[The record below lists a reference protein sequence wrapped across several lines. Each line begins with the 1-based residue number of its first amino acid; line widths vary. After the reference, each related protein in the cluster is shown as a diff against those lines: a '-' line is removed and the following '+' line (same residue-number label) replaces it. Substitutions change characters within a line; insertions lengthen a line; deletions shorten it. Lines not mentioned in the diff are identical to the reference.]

1 MKAGKSYSDG
11 ELIEA
16 ISRRESLERPVRY
29 LYELHFDNLT
39 HFIKKNKGSQQD
51 AEDLFQE
58 LILVFIDLVQ
68 TGKFRGQS
76 SIKTFLYAIARNLW
90 LNELKKRERVFLR
103 DTEYYKISPQE
114 EEAIQAGLV
123 KNESKKQVLSLLDGL
138 GETCRKILVHYYYD
152 DLSMKEIF
160 ERMDYESE
168 QVVRNKK
175 YKCMKQLTQM
185 LENNSTVKNSLKD
198 FLVHGI

>member
-90 LNELKKRERVFLR
+90 LNELKKRERFFCATPSTTR
-103 DTEYYKISPQE
+103 SARRKKKPSRRAWSKMSPR
-114 EEAIQAGLV
+114 
-123 KNESKKQVLSLLDGL
+123 S
-138 GETCRKILVHYYYD
+138 RY
-152 DLSMKEIF
+152 
-160 ERMDYESE
+160 
-168 QVVRNKK
+168 
-175 YKCMKQLTQM
+175 
-185 LENNSTVKNSLKD
+185 
-198 FLVHGI
+198 

>member
-1 MKAGKSYSDG
+1 
-11 ELIEA
+11 
-16 ISRRESLERPVRY
+16 
-29 LYELHFDNLT
+29 
-39 HFIKKNKGSQQD
+39 
-51 AEDLFQE
+51 
-58 LILVFIDLVQ
+58 
-68 TGKFRGQS
+68 
-76 SIKTFLYAIARNLW
+76 
-90 LNELKKRERVFLR
+90 
-103 DTEYYKISPQE
+103 
-114 EEAIQAGLV
+114 V
-123 KNESKKQVLSLLDGL
+123 KNESKKQVLSVLDEL